1 MVRHDVL
8 SVNMRSG
15 KIACVHLCIWY
26 VDTFLS
32 NMPYGFIFQG
42 ALWDMEFA
50 VKSKDWRSFVYKLE
64 MAKRYRAGMLEKIYL
79 VSSLSNDRV
88 CSIWN
93 YLTLEDMQ
101 KTQIKRLYL
110 LLTIKDSAANVPKN
124 IEARRRLQ
132 FFTNSLFM
140 DLPAPKPVREMLSFR
155 LYFFSALIVG
165 INAYLMDLV
174 FSWCLYACAVC
185 SLHIILRL
193 FFIAWMNFK
202 RKMRMEY
209 RLCFTSRKY
218 IQVLRVLCC
227 DD

>member
-1 MVRHDVL
+1 VFYMKLFNFGGYAENANQEIVFAFNNQRFRCKCPQKYWSQKEATILYKFPFHG
-8 SVNMRSG
+8 S
-15 KIACVHLCIWY
+15 ACTKASSWDAILQ
-26 VDTFLS
+26 VD
-32 NMPYGFIFQG
+32 
-42 ALWDMEFA
+42 
-50 VKSKDWRSFVYKLE
+50 
-64 MAKRYRAGMLEKIYL
+64 
-79 VSSLSNDRV
+79 
-88 CSIWN
+88 
-93 YLTLEDMQ
+93 
-101 KTQIKRLYL
+101 
-110 LLTIKDSAANVPKN
+110 
-124 IEARRRLQ
+124 
-132 FFTNSLFM
+132 
-140 DLPAPKPVREMLSFR
+140 
-155 LYFFSALIVG
+155 FFSALIVG